1 MEMKYFLVSKD
12 EDGGLTLESFE
23 ARNTKEALLHVV
35 DAWNWGGFSKDK
47 DYQECKG
54 KSVRAI
60 GEYLA
65 KMNTSDEVIDL
76 ALFRE
81 GDVSEFGKGSPRGA
95 VWSIFDYVNA
105 SKVF

>member
-1 MEMKYFLVSKD
+1 MKYFLVSKD
-12 EDGGLTLESFE
+12 EDGGFTLESFE

-35 DAWNWGGFSKDK
+35 DAWSGFSQDE

-54 KSVRAI
+54 KPVGAI

-81 GDVSEFGKGSPRGA
+81 GDVSEFGKGTPRGA

-105 SKVF
+105 SEVF